1 MTGLPALLKKAWAAE
16 PVLVAVVPPILV
28 TAGVITLAQSNAL
41 TAAVGS
47 ILAAAAQLAAAFGV
61 RTAVKPAAK

>member
-41 TAAVGS
+41 
-47 ILAAAAQLAAAFGV
+47 AAAIGSVVAGATQLAAAFGV
-61 RTAVKPAAK
+61 RAVVKPAAK